1 MFGWTKATGG
11 VAQVKVRGLAK
22 VRAVFTFAI
31 LAYNLVRIPKLL
43 GPFAMTRPRQSDGL
57 ERQTASDRIATGPRL
72 TKCAFFSSLLER
84 F

>member
-1 MFGWTKATGG
+1 MDSKTTGG

-43 GPFAMTRPRQSDGL
+43 A
-57 ERQTASDRIATGPRL
+57 ATP
-72 TKCAFFSSLLER
+72 
-84 F
+84 